1 MEKLLVIIAALL
13 WAGSG
18 AVTQHLFA
26 QTAIAPPE
34 LTTVRMCAAGLL
46 FLAYSVLYERNK
58 LQAAEFRRRDWYRE
72 MPLFGLIGIYGM
84 QFTYFQAIY
93 YGSAAAATVLQGVA
107 PILVILWTI
116 LATKKWPNVTDSLAT
131 FGAVIG
137 VFLLVTGGRIGE
149 LVIPYAA
156 VVWGLASA
164 VCAAFYMIYPGR
176 LMQRIPI
183 AFLLGWG
190 MLLGTVGSI
199 IATGLPSLAD
209 FLQPIVLWHMLY
221 IVLLGT
227 VAPFFLF
234 LYGLRRLPPAVASV
248 LLCVE
253 PLSVVAFSIL
263 FLGMSFGAGELIGIC
278 LVVGAVA
285 LMTWSK
291 EPRP

>member
-34 LTTVRMCAAGLL
+34 LTTVRMGAAGLL
-46 FLAYSVLYERNK
+46 FLAYSLCREQSK
-58 LQAAEFRRRDWYRE
+58 LRAADFRRQDWYRNL
-72 MPLFGLIGIYGM
+72 PLFGLIGIYGM

-93 YGSAAAATVLQGVA
+93 HGNAAAATVLQGLA
-107 PILVILWTI
+107 PILIILWTVI
-116 LATKKWPNVTDSLAT
+116 TTKKWPNVTDSVAT

-137 VFLLVTGGRIGE
+137 VFLLVTGGRVGD

-156 VVWGLASA
+156 VFWGISSA
-164 VCAAFYMIYPGR
+164 FCAAFYMIYPRR
-176 LMQRIPI
+176 LTQRIPM

-190 MLLGTVGSI
+190 MLMGTLMSI
-199 IATGLPSLAD
+199 ALTGLPSLTD
-209 FLQPIVLWHMLY
+209 FLQPVVLRHMLY

-234 LYGLRRLPPAVASV
+234 LYGLRRLPPAVAGV

-253 PLSVVAFSIL
+253 PLSVVVFSIL
-263 FLGMSFGAGELIGIC
+263 FLGMRFGFGELLGIC

-285 LMTWSK
+285 LMSWSK